1 MARMILPQANRPS
14 TALPGVSDLRDENV
28 YSACVLAHGGV
39 GTAKIFTVPQG
50 QTIPRLAGAGIAPT
64 AGRHLTYT
72 LLTTNL
78 EKAGELG
85 NNLGDAGI
93 RAVGVTLETAAP
105 SLNVGPAAAFVTATT
120 GGFGAPEV
128 ADILGKVYFELKVS
142 NKRQIVGPLWAF
154 PNTGGVGG
162 SIGIASNITAG
173 AQIGFLT
180 STAQNG
186 QLPVGRKLR
195 VPVMVARNDVLV
207 CEITAAD
214 ALVFSVTAGAG
225 AAGLAW
231 VNLISTVKGD
241 AR

>member
-28 YSACVLAHGGV
+28 YSACVFAHGGV

-50 QTIPRLAGAGIAPT
+50 QAIPTLKGSVTPT
-64 AGRHLTYT
+64 ANRHLVYT

-93 RAVGVTLETAAP
+93 RAIGVTLETAAP
-105 SLNVGPAAAFVTATT
+105 VVAVGPAAGFVTAQS

-128 ADILGKVYFELKVS
+128 ADILGKTYFELKVS

-154 PNTGGVGG
+154 PNMGGIGG
-162 SIGIASNITAG
+162 SVAIASNITAG
-173 AQIGFLT
+173 AQIGFMP

-186 QLPVGRKLR
+186 QMPVGRKLR

-214 ALVFSVTAGAG
+214 AYAFSVTTGTG
-225 AAGLAW
+225 TAGLCW